1 MITLRQLR
9 YFKALAEARHF
20 GRAAE
25 TCHVTQPALSMQIKE
40 LESELG
46 VMLIERRRNGTQL
59 TSEGREVSRRAAE
72 ILLSV
77 QDLQDF
83 ASDKGGPLGRSLS
96 LGVIPTIAPYFLPLA
111 LPELQQRHPEL
122 ELTLHE
128 AQTDHLLEELADGA
142 LDVALLALPAG
153 DDRFRTEPLFGDR
166 FLLAMPAS
174 APEPDSIRA
183 SDLQVEQLILL
194 EEGHCLRDQALAVCG
209 AVGSGAMSKFGATS
223 LTTVL
228 QMVANGYGSTLLPE
242 MAVPV
247 EVNAGTPLA
256 LHHLDPEPS
265 RTIGLVWRASA
276 PCFERFER
284 LGQIFLDVWRR
295 SNPGYKP
302 AM

>member
-1 MITLRQLR
+1 M
-9 YFKALAEARHF
+9 A
-20 GRAAE
+20 
-25 TCHVTQPALSMQIKE
+25 
-40 LESELG
+40 
-46 VMLIERRRNGTQL
+46 
-59 TSEGREVSRRAAE
+59 
-72 ILLSV
+72 
-77 QDLQDF
+77 
-83 ASDKGGPLGRSLS
+83 
-96 LGVIPTIAPYFLPLA
+96 
-111 LPELQQRHPEL
+111 
-122 ELTLHE
+122 
-128 AQTDHLLEELADGA
+128 
-142 LDVALLALPAG
+142 
-153 DDRFRTEPLFGDR
+153 
-166 FLLAMPAS
+166 
-174 APEPDSIRA
+174 
-183 SDLQVEQLILL
+183 
-194 EEGHCLRDQALAVCG
+194 
-209 AVGSGAMSKFGATS
+209 KFGATS